1 MRIRDAVAFVTGAN
15 RGLGLVLAQELLAA
29 GARKVYAAA
38 RQPERITLDGVER
51 VRLDVT
57 QPDTI
62 TAAARA
68 CPDVN
73 LLINNAGIA
82 LWTGFLAPDAV
93 EAARVEME
101 TNYFGPL
108 LLSRAFAPV
117 LAQNG
122 GGAIVNLLSILSWVA
137 VPMAGTYSASKAAAW
152 ALTNGLRTGLREQG
166 THVLGVHAGP
176 IDTDMAR
183 QLTLPKVKPVDVVR
197 QVLRALEAGLWGS
210 SGAGRRVAC
219 VLQNPWQLRQ
229 GRRTPPQMTC
239 PAALY
244 ATPVG
249 ADGRRRSSRVLCSGY
264 ARGHTN
270 HHVRSSVRSAVPSGA
285 SVRGRRSRST
295 RSHRQCK
302 RENSYAR
309 QQRCLSRPC
318 APACRRAAGRAG
330 GRGRRAEWP
339 ANAPGAAGPA
349 AGPAGTG
356 AAGGAARKGRLNFLS
371 AAHAILQLLQDD
383 GIDVLFNAEVVQ
395 VEGSS
400 GQGTRIRLRTSEGE
414 RTLEG
419 SDLLVA
425 VGRVPNTQ
433 GLGLEKAGVEC
444 DGHGYIRVNERLQTS
459 APGVWA
465 MGECA
470 GSPHFTHVATD
481 DFRIVRDNLNG
492 GKRTTHGRLVPFCI
506 FTDPELARVGLSESE
521 AKQCAISYRLAT
533 IPMTKVR
540 RTATT
545 SETRGFL
552 KALISADSDE
562 ILGFTAF
569 GAEAGEMMAVVQ
581 TAMLGKLPY
590 TVLRDAILAHP
601 TMAEGLTVL
610 FTTVPARS
618 GARSTPSRSGEQEAE
633 VAA

>member
-264 ARGHTN
+264 ARGHTKPPRAVICKVSRAIRGQCAGAQESL
-270 HHVRSSVRSAVPSGA
+270 HKIAPPVQEGEQLCPPAALPVQTVRPRVPPGCRPRRRAGAARRVARQRPGCSGA
-285 SVRGRRSRST
+285 
-295 RSHRQCK
+295 
-302 RENSYAR
+302 
-309 QQRCLSRPC
+309 
-318 APACRRAAGRAG
+318 G
-330 GRGRRAEWP
+330 GG
-339 ANAPGAAGPA
+339 
-349 AGPAGTG
+349 
-356 AAGGAARKGRLNFLS
+356 AGGAARKGRLNFLS

-433 GLGLEKAGVEC
+433 GLGLEKAGVEG
-444 DGHGYIRVNERLQTS
+444 DGRVCWQ
-459 APGVWA
+459 P
-465 MGECA
+465 
-470 GSPHFTHVATD
+470 
-481 DFRIVRDNLNG
+481 
-492 GKRTTHGRLVPFCI
+492 PFHTRRHRR
-506 FTDPELARVGLSESE
+506 FPDRAR
-521 AKQCAISYRLAT
+521 
-533 IPMTKVR
+533 
-540 RTATT
+540 
-545 SETRGFL
+545 
-552 KALISADSDE
+552 
-562 ILGFTAF
+562 
-569 GAEAGEMMAVVQ
+569 
-581 TAMLGKLPY
+581 
-590 TVLRDAILAHP
+590 
-601 TMAEGLTVL
+601 
-610 FTTVPARS
+610 
-618 GARSTPSRSGEQEAE
+618 
-633 VAA
+633 